1 MKSSVEKLND
11 IRVKLTVEVPFEE
24 LKPQID
30 AAFKTLATQVNIPG
44 FRRGKAP
51 RQVLEARIGRGPVLE
66 QVAND
71 AINEY
76 YGRALDEHEI
86 NPLGA
91 PAIDVTKLEDNVV
104 IEFTA
109 EVDVRPEFEVP
120 NFEEISV
127 EVPAV
132 EATDADVDAEIESLR
147 QRFATTE
154 PVERAVAEGD
164 EPLVNITFTAD
175 GEPVEGGVEGFS
187 LRVGSNILPGL
198 DEAIVGLSAGE
209 SKTFDANEGPFAE
222 EGVDVQAIVEVLSNN
237 ERVLP
242 EIDDEFAQEA
252 TGADTVDEMRDELR
266 EQIKERRG
274 DTQAMEIRDAVLAA
288 ALDKVNFPLPEGLVQ
303 ENIEAQ
309 VDQLI
314 AQFGGQPEML
324 DVLIEAR
331 GQTREEFDAKQREDA
346 EKAVR
351 TQLLLDAVA
360 DVEKPEVSQEELTQ
374 QLMFLAQNFGMEPQ
388 QLVQVL
394 QSNGQLGNVFADVR
408 RGKALALVILK
419 TTVKDS
425 NGETVDTEKYFGS
438 DEDSAE

>member
-11 IRVKLTVEVPFEE
+11 TRVKLTVEVPFEE

-147 QRFATTE
+147 ERFATTA

-164 EPLVNITFTAD
+164 EPLVNISFTAD

-288 ALDKVNFPLPEGLVQ
+288 AFDKVNFPLPEGLVQ
-303 ENIEAQ
+303 ENVEAQ
-309 VDQLI
+309 VNQLI

-388 QLVQVL
+388 QLLQVL
-394 QSNGQLGNVFADVR
+394 QSNGELGNVFADVR
-408 RGKALALVILK
+408 RGKALALAILK